1 MAGEPYDPE
10 LRVYVQPVLDWKEK
24 TGIEIVDRE
33 IRVVNK
39 AEGFA
44 GTADVLFRY
53 GQQGIGILDYKTR
66 KTKPGEAV
74 AAYDNQAMQL
84 AAYAATYWGPENIDR
99 VLAAN
104 VFISTTE
111 PGRMEVVKHADLAR
125 DWQAFR
131 MVAALWRYRK
141 GTTPD
146 SNTRHDSRAEHSRH
160 AKSE

>member
-1 MAGEPYDPE
+1 MIHGALEAAMAGEPYDPMT
-10 LRVYVQPVLDWKEK
+10 LRPSTSSPCWRGRKGHGHQ
-24 TGIEIVDRE
+24 IVDRE

-53 GQQGIGILDYKTR
+53 GQRGIGILDYKTR
-66 KTKPGEAV
+66 KTSPTEEVVGLRQPGD
-74 AAYDNQAMQL
+74 AAGRLRRDL
-84 AAYAATYWGPENIDR
+84 LGPENIDR

-111 PGRMEVVKHADLAR
+111 PGRMEVVKHEDLAR

-131 MVAALWRYRK
+131 MVAALWRYQK
-141 GTTPD
+141 GYDP
-146 SNTRHDSRAEHSRH
+146 RQQAP
-160 AKSE
+160 A